1 MSALLYRLGRRAA
14 LRPLLPLLA
23 WLLVTVA
30 VVALLVTQ
38 TPSIS
43 TSLTLDDAPAQQVL
57 DDVTEALPEAGG
69 TQGTLVF
76 QATDGGRVDT
86 PARADAVGRALDV
99 AVGSGL
105 VLDRDARLLEQQAD
119 VEATVRENVEARVAD
134 DVTMR
139 IEELI
144 EALDAGLPVDGPA
157 AQSAQAAQIAPRIA
171 AISTTARDLLAAPD
185 AELISGAADL
195 FADVGQLQTDLSR
208 AGMDLGA
215 LPAPEEGMTDPAA
228 AVDAATTTATAD
240 ALGRLDALLRGT
252 SPRGTEL
259 VTSDGM
265 RPSVLVSDDGT
276 AAIASVQLGEQVSD
290 LPAGSLD
297 DLMASIDTVVADE
310 GLTVAASSSLQ
321 PLQPP
326 IGGHE
331 AIGLAI
337 AAVILVV
344 TLGSLVLAGL
354 PILLALVGVFIGVGG
369 AYALSANFEMTTST
383 PALGLMLG
391 LAVGIDY
398 ALFIVHKQRSLQVR
412 FGLDTVESTARAVAT
427 AGGAVL
433 FAGATVVI
441 ALLGLLT
448 LGMGFVSTMAVTAA
462 VTVALAVALALTALP
477 ALLGLVGR
485 LGRLGRLGRGRRHAA
500 PQPQGSPEPR
510 HRHSHFGR
518 AAQRWITTITA
529 RPIVTIVLVT
539 LGLGALAIPAGQ
551 MELGMPSGAVA
562 APGSEQRTAYDAVSA
577 ALGEGAN
584 APLVVALTPTD
595 PGAVDQDL
603 LEAWQAELAGH
614 DSAANVQLMGTS
626 EDRSLVLYTVVPTS
640 GPTDPGTAAL
650 VHAVRG
656 SELADVEE
664 IGVTGLTAIN
674 IDLSESLRSA
684 IPVYL
689 ALVVLLSLAVLLLV
703 FRSVVVPL
711 AATGGFLLSIGA
723 TLGLVVTAF
732 GNPDFTWLVG
742 VDRAGPVLS
751 FLPIMATGILYGL
764 AMDYQVFLGT
774 SIREVHVHGESA
786 RKAVV
791 DGFHHASRVVVAA
804 ALIMVSVFAGFVLS
818 DDSMIRQFGFALSAG
833 ILIDAFLIRMTLIP
847 AVLHLAGDKA
857 WWLPRWLD
865 RILPDLDL
873 EGTQLEATPLEVA
886 PAPEARTAAPAPA
899 PPLPHETLVR

>member
-1 MSALLYRLGRRAA
+1 MSALLHRLGRRAA
-14 LRPLLPLLA
+14 LRPLVPLVS
-23 WLLVTVA
+23 WLLVLLA
-30 VVALLVTQ
+30 VVALLLTQ

-57 DDVTEALPEAGG
+57 DEVTEALPEAGG

-99 AVGSGL
+99 AAGSGL
-105 VLDRDARLLEQQAD
+105 VLDRDARLLDQQAD
-119 VEATVRENVEARVAD
+119 VGATVRENVEARVAD
-134 DVTMR
+134 DVTVR
-139 IEELI
+139 IEELLQ
-144 EALDAGLPVDGPA
+144 ALDGELPADGPA
-157 AQSAQAAQIAPRIA
+157 AQSPQASQLAPRVA
-171 AISTTARDLLAAPD
+171 ALSATARDLLAAPD
-185 AELISGAADL
+185 AALISGSSDL
-195 FADVGQLQTDLSR
+195 FADVELLRADLSR

-215 LPAPEEGMTDPAA
+215 LPAPEAGMTDPAA
-228 AVDAATTTATAD
+228 AVEAATATATAD

-252 SPRGTEL
+252 SPGGTEL
-259 VTSDGM
+259 VTSDGV

-290 LPAGSLD
+290 LPAGSLEG
-297 DLMASIDTVVADE
+297 LMASIDAVVAGE

-331 AIGLAI
+331 AIGLAV
-337 AAVILVV
+337 AAVVLVV

-369 AYALSANFEMTTST
+369 AYALSANFEMTTAT

-433 FAGATVVI
+433 FAGATVII

-477 ALLGLVGR
+477 ALLGLAGR
-485 LGRLGRLGRGRRHAA
+485 LGHGRRHAV
-500 PQPQGSPEPR
+500 PQPQGAPEPR
-510 HRHSHFGR
+510 HRHSRFGR
-518 AAQRWITTITA
+518 AAQRWITAITA

-539 LGLGALAIPAGQ
+539 LGLGALAVPAGQ

-562 APGSEQRTAYDAVSA
+562 APGSEQRTAYDAVTA

-584 APLVVALTPTD
+584 APLVVALTPTE

-603 LEAWQAELAGH
+603 LEGWQAELAGH
-614 DSAANVQLMGTS
+614 NSAANVRLMGTS
-626 EDRSLVLYTVVPTS
+626 EDRSLVLYTVVPTA
-640 GPTDPGTAAL
+640 GPTDPGTADL

-656 SELADVEE
+656 SELAGVEE

-674 IDLSESLRSA
+674 IDLSESLRDA

-689 ALVVLLSLAVLLLV
+689 SLVALLSLAVLLLV
-703 FRSVVVPL
+703 FRSIVVPL

-774 SIREVHVHGESA
+774 SIREVYVHGESA

-818 DDSMIRQFGFALSAG
+818 DDAMIRQFGFALSAG

-873 EGTQLEATPLEVA
+873 EGTRLEATPLEVA
-886 PAPEARTAAPAPA
+886 PTRTAGAAPA

>member
-14 LRPLLPLLA
+14 LRPLVPLLT
-23 WLLVTVA
+23 WLFIVGA
-30 VVALLVTQ
+30 VVALLATQ

-57 DDVTEALPEAGG
+57 DSVTEALPEAGG

-76 QATDGGRVDT
+76 RATDGGRVDT
-86 PARADAVGRALDV
+86 PGRADAIGRALD
-99 AVGSGL
+99 AAAGSGL
-105 VLDRDARLLEQQAD
+105 VLDRDARQLDQQAD
-119 VEATVRENVEARVAD
+119 VEATVRHNVEARVAE
-134 DVTMR
+134 DVTVR

-144 EALDAGLPVDGPA
+144 KVLGGGLSVDGPA
-157 AQSAQAAQIAPRIA
+157 AQRQQAAQFAPRIE
-171 AISTTARDLLAAPD
+171 AIIATARDLLAAPD
-185 AELISGAADL
+185 DELINGASDL
-195 FADVGQLQTDLSR
+195 FADVEQLQADLSR

-215 LPAPEEGMTDPAA
+215 LPAPEDGMSDPAA
-228 AVDAATTTATAD
+228 AVEVAVATATAD
-240 ALGRLDALLRGT
+240 ALGRLDSLLRGT
-252 SPRGTEL
+252 SPRGTTL
-259 VTSDGM
+259 VTSDGV
-265 RPSVLVSDDGT
+265 RPSALVSDDGT
-276 AAIASVQLGEQVSD
+276 AVIASVQLSEQVSN
-290 LPAGSLD
+290 LPEGSLD
-297 DLMASIDTVVADE
+297 DMLASIDTVVADE
-310 GLTVAASSSLQ
+310 GLAVSASSSLQ
-321 PLQPP
+321 PLEPP

-337 AAVILVV
+337 AAVVLLV

-398 ALFIVHKQRSLQVR
+398 SLFIVHKQRSLQVR
-412 FGLDTVESTARAVAT
+412 FGLDTIESTARAVAT

-462 VTVALAVALALTALP
+462 VTVLLAVALALTALP
-477 ALLGLVGR
+477 ALLGL
-485 LGRLGRLGRGRRHAA
+485 LGRRGRSAA
-500 PQPQGSPEPR
+500 ARPPAPAEPR
-510 HRHSHFGR
+510 HRHSRFGR
-518 AAQRWITTITA
+518 AAQRWITAITA
-529 RPIVTIVLVT
+529 RPILTIVVVVL
-539 LGLGALAIPAGQ
+539 ALASLAVPAGQ
-551 MELGMPSGAVA
+551 MQLGMPSGAVA
-562 APGSEQRTAYDAVSA
+562 AHGSEQRTAYDAVSD

-595 PGAVDQDL
+595 PDSVDQDF
-603 LEAWQAELAGH
+603 LEAWQLELANH
-614 DSAANVQLMGTS
+614 DSVANVSLMGTS
-626 EDRSLVLYTVVPTS
+626 QDRSLVLYTVVPAA
-640 GPTDPGTAAL
+640 GPTDPGTADL
-650 VHAVRG
+650 VHAIRG
-656 SELADVEE
+656 SEPADVKEV
-664 IGVTGLTAIN
+664 GVTGLTAIN
-674 IDLSESLRSA
+674 IDLSESLKSA

-689 ALVVLLSLAVLLLV
+689 VLVALLSLAVLLLV
-703 FRSVVVPL
+703 FRSLVVPL

-742 VDRAGPVLS
+742 LDRAGPVLS

-774 SIREVHVHGESA
+774 SIREVYVHGESA

-804 ALIMVSVFAGFVLS
+804 AVIMVSVFAGFVLS
-818 DDSMIRQFGFALSAG
+818 DDAMIRQFGFALSAG
-833 ILIDAFLIRMTLIP
+833 ILIDAFLIRMTFIP
-847 AVLHLAGDKA
+847 AILQLAGDHA
-857 WWLPRWLD
+857 WWIPRWLD
-865 RILPDLDL
+865 RILPEMDL
-873 EGTQLEATPLEVA
+873 EGTRLEMDLEGTRLEMGA
-886 PAPEARTAAPAPA
+886 APESRTASPT
-899 PPLPHETLVR
+899 PPPHHETLLR

>member
-1 MSALLYRLGRRAA
+1 MSALLHRLGRQAA
-14 LRPLLPLLA
+14 VRPLPFLVS
-23 WLLVTVA
+23 WLLVILA
-30 VVALLVTQ
+30 VVALLATQ

-86 PARADAVGRALDV
+86 GARADAIDSALD
-99 AVGSGL
+99 AASASGL
-105 VLDRDARLLEQQAD
+105 VLDRDARLLDQQAD
-119 VEATVRENVEARVAD
+119 VEATVRENVEDRVAAD
-134 DVTMR
+134 LTVR
-139 IEELI
+139 IEELLG
-144 EALDAGLPVDGPA
+144 ALDGALPVDGPA
-157 AQSAQAAQIAPRIA
+157 AQSPQATQLVPRIT
-171 AISTTARDLLAAPD
+171 AIRDTANELLAAPD
-185 AELISGAADL
+185 ADRIAGAAGL
-195 FADVGQLQTDLSR
+195 FAEVEQLQADLSR

-228 AVDAATTTATAD
+228 AVDAAVATATAD
-240 ALGRLDALLRGT
+240 ALGRLDSLMRGT

-259 VTSDGM
+259 VTSDGV

-276 AAIASVQLGEQVSD
+276 AAIASVQLAEQVSD
-290 LPAGSLD
+290 LPSGSLD
-297 DLMASIDTVVADE
+297 DLLASIDAVAAEE

-321 PLQPP
+321 PLEPP

-331 AIGLAI
+331 AIGIAV
-337 AAVILVV
+337 AAVVLIV

-398 ALFIVHKQRSLQVR
+398 TLFIVHKQRSLQVHQ
-412 FGLDTVESTARAVAT
+412 GLDAVESIARAVAT

-433 FAGATVVI
+433 FAGGTVVV

-462 VTVALAVALALTALP
+462 VTVVLAVALALTALP
-477 ALLGLVGR
+477 ALLGL
-485 LGRLGRLGRGRRHAA
+485 LGRRRGHASARRAA
-500 PQPQGSPEPR
+500 RPR
-510 HRHSHFGR
+510 REHSQFGR
-518 AAQRWITTITA
+518 AAQWWVTTVTD
-529 RPIVTIVLVT
+529 RPILTVVLIV

-562 APGSEQRTAYDAVSA
+562 APGSEQRTTYDAVSG

-595 PGAVDQDL
+595 PGAVDQER

-614 DSAANVQLMGTS
+614 DSAANVRLMGTS
-626 EDRSLVLYTVVPTS
+626 EDRSLVLYTVVPTA

-650 VHAVRG
+650 VHELRA
-656 SELADVEE
+656 SELPDAEE

-674 IDLSESLRSA
+674 IDLSESLRDA

-689 ALVVLLSLAVLLLV
+689 TLVALLSLAILLLV
-703 FRSVVVPL
+703 FRSLLVPL
-711 AATGGFLLSIGA
+711 VATAGFLLSIGA

-774 SIREVHVHGESA
+774 SIREVHAHGESA
-786 RKAVV
+786 RTAVV
-791 DGFHHASRVVVAA
+791 EGFHHASRVVVAA
-804 ALIMVSVFAGFVLS
+804 AMIMVSVFAGFVLS

-847 AVLHLAGDKA
+847 AVLHLAGEHA

-865 RILPDLDL
+865 RLLPDLDL
-873 EGTQLEATPLEVA
+873 EGTRLAAAAA
-886 PAPEARTAAPAPA
+886 PTEDRSAAPAPRV
-899 PPLPHETLVR
+899 PHGTLVR

>member
-14 LRPLLPLLA
+14 LRPLMPLLS
-23 WLLVTVA
+23 WLFVILA

-38 TPSIS
+38 APSIS

-57 DDVTEALPEAGG
+57 DEVTEALPEAGG

-76 QATDGGRVDT
+76 QADDGGRVDT
-86 PARADAVGRALDV
+86 PVRADAIDRALDT
-99 AVGSGL
+99 AAGSGL
-105 VLDRDARLLEQQAD
+105 VQDRDARLLDQQAD
-119 VEATVRENVEARVAD
+119 VEVTVRENVEARVAD
-134 DVTMR
+134 DVTVR
-139 IEELI
+139 IEELV
-144 EALDAGLPVDGPA
+144 ETLEGGLPVDGPA
-157 AQSAQAAQIAPRIA
+157 AQGEQAAQLAPRIA
-171 AISTTARDLLAAPD
+171 AISATARDLLAAPD
-185 AELISGAADL
+185 DELISGSSDL
-195 FADVGQLQTDLSR
+195 FADVEQLQADLSR
-208 AGMDLGA
+208 AGMDLGV
-215 LPAPEEGMTDPAA
+215 LPAPEDGMSDPAA
-228 AVDAATTTATAD
+228 AVEAATATATAD
-240 ALGRLDALLRGT
+240 ALGRLDSLLGGT

-259 VTSDGM
+259 LTSDGV

-276 AAIASVQLGEQVSD
+276 AAIASVQLNEQVSD

-321 PLQPP
+321 PLEPP

-337 AAVILVV
+337 AAVVLII

-369 AYALSANFEMTTST
+369 AYALSGNFEMTTST

-412 FGLDTVESTARAVAT
+412 FGLDTIESTARAVAT

-477 ALLGLVGR
+477 ALLGL
-485 LGRLGRLGRGRRHAA
+485 LGRRRRRAA
-500 PQPQGSPEPR
+500 PQPQARPEPQ
-510 HRHSHFGR
+510 HGHSRFGR
-518 AAQRWITTITA
+518 AAQRWITAVTA
-529 RPIVTIVLVT
+529 RPILTIVLVG
-539 LGLGALAIPAGQ
+539 LALGALAVPAGQ

-562 APGSEQRTAYDAVSA
+562 APGSEQRTAYDAVSD

-595 PGAVDQDL
+595 PDAVDQDR
-603 LEAWQAELAGH
+603 LEAWQIELADH
-614 DSAANVQLMGTS
+614 DSASNVRLMGTS
-626 EDRSLVLYTVVPTS
+626 EDRSLVLYTVVPTA
-640 GPTDPGTAAL
+640 GPTDPGTADL

-656 SELADVEE
+656 SEIADVEQV
-664 IGVTGLTAIN
+664 GVTGLTAIN

-689 ALVVLLSLAVLLLV
+689 GLVALLSLAVLLLV
-703 FRSVVVPL
+703 FRSLVVPL

-774 SIREVHVHGESA
+774 SIREVYVHGASA
-786 RKAVV
+786 RQAVV

-804 ALIMVSVFAGFVLS
+804 AVIMVSVFAGFVLS
-818 DDSMIRQFGFALSAG
+818 DDAMIRQFGFALSAG

-847 AVLHLAGDKA
+847 AILHLAGDKA
-857 WWLPRWLD
+857 WWLPRWMD

-873 EGTQLEATPLEVA
+873 EGTRLEIA
-886 PAPEARTAAPAPA
+886 PAPTEARTPAPTA
-899 PPLPHETLVR
+899 PPLHERLVR

>member
-14 LRPLLPLLA
+14 LRPLIPLLS
-23 WLLVTVA
+23 WLLVIGA
-30 VVALLVTQ
+30 VVALLATQ

-57 DDVTEALPEAGG
+57 DDVSEALPEAGG

-86 PARADAVGRALDV
+86 PGRADAIGRALD
-99 AVGSGL
+99 AAAGSGL
-105 VLDRDARLLEQQAD
+105 VLDRDARLLDQRAD
-119 VEATVRENVEARVAD
+119 VESTVRDSVEARVAD
-134 DVTMR
+134 DVRLR

-144 EALDAGLPVDGPA
+144 DAVDGGLPVDGPG
-157 AQSAQAAQIAPRIA
+157 AQGDQAAQLAPRIA
-171 AISTTARDLLAAPD
+171 AISTTGRDLLAAPD
-185 AELISGAADL
+185 EELISGASDL
-195 FADVGQLQTDLSR
+195 FADAEQLQADLSR

-215 LPAPEEGMTDPAA
+215 LPVPEDGMSDPAA
-228 AVDAATTTATAD
+228 AVESAAATGTAD
-240 ALGRLDALLRGT
+240 ALGRLDSLLRGP

-259 VTSDGM
+259 ATSDGT

-276 AAIASVQLGEQVSD
+276 SAIASVQLGKQVSD

-297 DLMASIDTVVADE
+297 DMLASLDTVVADE

-321 PLQPP
+321 PLEPP

-337 AAVILVV
+337 AAVVLVL

-354 PILLALVGVFIGVGG
+354 PILLALAGVFIGVGG

-412 FGLDTVESTARAVAT
+412 FGLDTIESTAHAVAT

-462 VTVALAVALALTALP
+462 ITVVLAVALALTALP
-477 ALLGLVGR
+477 ALLGL
-485 LGRLGRLGRGRRHAA
+485 LGRSRGRAA
-500 PQPQGSPEPR
+500 AQHQAPPEPR
-510 HRHSHFGR
+510 HGRSHFGR
-518 AAQRWITTITA
+518 AAQRWITATTA
-529 RPIVTIVLVT
+529 RPTLTIVLVV
-539 LGLGALAIPAGQ
+539 LALGALAVPASQ
-551 MELGMPSGAVA
+551 MQLGMPSGAVS
-562 APGSEQRTAYDAVSA
+562 APGSEQRTTYDAVSD

-584 APLVVALTPTD
+584 APLIVALTPTD
-595 PGAVDQDL
+595 PDAVDQDR
-603 LEAWQAELAGH
+603 LEAWQAELADHEG
-614 DSAANVQLMGTS
+614 AANVTLMGSS
-626 EDRSLVLYTVVPTS
+626 EDGSLVLYTVVPGA
-640 GPTDPGTAAL
+640 GPTDADTADL
-650 VHAVRG
+650 VHAVRS
-656 SELADVEE
+656 SEIADVEE
-664 IGVTGLTAIN
+664 VGVTGLTAIN
-674 IDLSESLRSA
+674 IDLSESLRRA
-684 IPVYL
+684 VPVYL
-689 ALVVLLSLAVLLLV
+689 SLVALLSLVVLLLV
-703 FRSVVVPL
+703 FRSLVVPL

-774 SIREVHVHGESA
+774 SIREVYIHGGSA
-786 RKAVV
+786 REAVV
-791 DGFHHASRVVVAA
+791 EGFHHASRVVVAA
-804 ALIMVSVFAGFVLS
+804 AVIMVSVFAGFVLS
-818 DDSMIRQFGFALSAG
+818 DDAMIRQFGFALSIG

-847 AVLHLAGDKA
+847 AVLHLAGDHA

-865 RILPDLDL
+865 RILPELDL
-873 EGTQLEATPLEVA
+873 EGTRLEVGPA
-886 PAPEARTAAPAPA
+886 PAEARTASPT
-899 PPLPHETLVR
+899 PPPPRERLIG

>member
-1 MSALLYRLGRRAA
+1 M
-14 LRPLLPLLA
+14 RPLVPLVS
-23 WLLVTVA
+23 WLFVILG
-30 VVALLVTQ
+30 VVALLATQ
-38 TPSIS
+38 TSSIS

-57 DDVTEALPEAGG
+57 DEVTEALPEAGG

-86 PARADAVGRALDV
+86 PGRADAIDRALDT
-99 AVGSGL
+99 AAGSGL
-105 VLDRDARLLEQQAD
+105 VLDRDARLLDQQAD

-134 DVTMR
+134 DVTVR

-144 EALDAGLPVDGPA
+144 EVLEGGLPVDGPPG
-157 AQSAQAAQIAPRIA
+157 QGEQAAQLAPRIA
-171 AISTTARDLLAAPD
+171 AISANARDLLAAPD
-185 AELISGAADL
+185 DELISGSSDL
-195 FADVGQLQTDLSR
+195 FAEVEQLQADLSR
-208 AGMDLGA
+208 AGMDLGV
-215 LPAPEEGMTDPAA
+215 LPAPEDGMSDPAA
-228 AVDAATTTATAD
+228 AVEAATATATAD
-240 ALGRLDALLRGT
+240 ALGRLDSLLGGT
-252 SPRGTEL
+252 SPSGTEL
-259 VTSDGM
+259 LTSGGV

-276 AAIASVQLGEQVSD
+276 AAIASVQLSEQVSD
-290 LPAGSLD
+290 LPEGSLD
-297 DLMASIDTVVADE
+297 DLMASIDTAVADE

-321 PLQPP
+321 PLEAP

-337 AAVILVV
+337 AAVVLII

-369 AYALSANFEMTTST
+369 AYALSGNFEMTTST

-412 FGLDTVESTARAVAT
+412 FGLDTIESTARAVAT

-448 LGMGFVSTMAVTAA
+448 LGMGFVSTMAATAA

-477 ALLGLVGR
+477 ALLGL
-485 LGRLGRLGRGRRHAA
+485 LGRRRRRAA
-500 PQPQGSPEPR
+500 PRPQARVEPQ
-510 HRHSHFGR
+510 HGHSRFGR
-518 AAQRWITTITA
+518 AAQRWITAVTA
-529 RPIVTIVLVT
+529 RPILTIVLV
-539 LGLGALAIPAGQ
+539 GVALGALAVPASQ

-562 APGSEQRTAYDAVSA
+562 APGSEQRTAYDAVSDS
-577 ALGEGAN
+577 LGEGAN

-595 PGAVDQDL
+595 PDAVDQDR
-603 LEAWQAELAGH
+603 LEAWQIELADH
-614 DSAANVQLMGTS
+614 DSSANVRLMGTS
-626 EDRSLVLYTVVPTS
+626 EDRSLVLYTVVPAA
-640 GPTDPGTAAL
+640 GPTAPGTADL
-650 VHAVRG
+650 VHAIRG
-656 SELADVEE
+656 SEIADVEE
-664 IGVTGLTAIN
+664 VGVTGLTAIN

-689 ALVVLLSLAVLLLV
+689 VLVALLSLVVLLLV
-703 FRSVVVPL
+703 FRSLVVPL

-774 SIREVHVHGESA
+774 SIREVYVHGASA
-786 RKAVV
+786 RQAVV

-804 ALIMVSVFAGFVLS
+804 AVIMVSVFAGFVLS
-818 DDSMIRQFGFALSAG
+818 DDAMIRQFGFALSAG

-847 AVLHLAGDKA
+847 AILHIAGDKA
-857 WWLPRWLD
+857 WSIPRWLD
-865 RILPDLDL
+865 HILPDLDL
-873 EGTQLEATPLEVA
+873 EGTRLEVA
-886 PAPEARTAAPAPA
+886 PAPTEARTAPPTP
-899 PPLPHETLVR
+899 PPLHERLVR

>member
-1 MSALLYRLGRRAA
+1 MSALLHRLGRQAA
-14 LRPLLPLLA
+14 LRPLVPLLS
-23 WLLVTVA
+23 WLVVVLA
-30 VVALLVTQ
+30 VVGLLATQ

-57 DDVTEALPEAGG
+57 DDVSEALPEAGG

-76 QATDGGRVDT
+76 QASDGGRVDG
-86 PARADAVGRALDV
+86 PARADAIDRALDT
-99 AVGSGL
+99 ATASGL

-119 VEATVRENVEARVAD
+119 VETTVRATVEARVAAD
-134 DVTMR
+134 LRVQV
-139 IEELI
+139 EELL
-144 EALDAGLPVDGPA
+144 EALESGPLAGGPGA
-157 AQSAQAAQIAPRIA
+157 PSAQAAPLAPRIA
-171 AISTTARDLLAAPD
+171 TTGATARELLAAPD
-185 AELISGAADL
+185 AELIAGAADL
-195 FADVGQLQTDLSR
+195 FADVGRLRADLAR
-208 AGMDLGA
+208 AGVDLGG
-215 LPAPEEGMTDPAA
+215 LPAPDSAMTDPVA
-228 AVDAATTTATAD
+228 AVDAAVASATDD
-240 ALGRLDALLRGT
+240 ARGRLEALMRGT

-259 VTSDGM
+259 VTSDGV

-290 LPAGSLD
+290 LPSGSLD
-297 DLMASIDTVVADE
+297 DLLASIDAVAADE

-321 PLQPP
+321 PLEPP

-331 AIGLAI
+331 AIGIAV
-337 AAVILVV
+337 AAVVLVL

-398 ALFIVHKQRSLQVR
+398 ALFIVHKQRSLQVHQ
-412 FGLDTVESTARAVAT
+412 GLDTVESIGRATAT

-433 FAGATVVI
+433 FAGGTVVV

-462 VTVALAVALALTALP
+462 VTVVLAVALALTALP
-477 ALLGLVGR
+477 ALLGL
-485 LGRLGRLGRGRRHAA
+485 LGRRRRGTPARRSA
-500 PQPQGSPEPR
+500 QPR
-510 HRHSHFGR
+510 HEHSRFGR
-518 AAQRWITTITA
+518 AAQRWVTAVTA
-529 RPIVTIVLVT
+529 RPIVTVLLVV

-562 APGSEQRTAYDAVSA
+562 APGSEQRVAYDAVSGT
-577 ALGEGAN
+577 LGEGAN
-584 APLVVALTPTD
+584 APLVVALTPTAPD
-595 PGAVDQDL
+595 AVDQDR
-603 LEAWQAELAGH
+603 LEAWQGELAGYE
-614 DSAANVQLMGTS
+614 DAANVRLMGTS
-626 EDRSLVLYTVVPTS
+626 EDRSLVLYTVVPTA
-640 GPTDPGTAAL
+640 GPTDPGTADL
-650 VHAVRG
+650 VHELRG
-656 SELADVEE
+656 TGMSEVEE

-674 IDLSESLRSA
+674 IDLSESLRDA

-689 ALVVLLSLAVLLLV
+689 ALVAVLSLAILLLV
-703 FRSVVVPL
+703 FRSLLVPL
-711 AATGGFLLSIGA
+711 VATAGFLLSIGA

-774 SIREVHVHGESA
+774 SIREVHAHGESA
-786 RKAVV
+786 RTAVV
-791 DGFHHASRVVVAA
+791 KGFHHASRVVVAA
-804 ALIMVSVFAGFVLS
+804 AVIMVSVFAAFVLS
-818 DDSMIRQFGFALSAG
+818 DDAMIRQFGFALSAG

-847 AVLHLAGDKA
+847 AVLHLAGERA

-873 EGTQLEATPLEVA
+873 EGTRLEVTA
-886 PAPEARTAAPAPA
+886 GPTEARTAAPT
-899 PPLPHETLVR
+899 PPPHHGTLVR

>member
-1 MSALLYRLGRRAA
+1 MSALLHRLGRQAA
-14 LRPLLPLLA
+14 VRPLPFLVS
-23 WLLVTVA
+23 WLLVILA
-30 VVALLVTQ
+30 VVALLATQ

-86 PARADAVGRALDV
+86 GARADAIDSALD
-99 AVGSGL
+99 AASASGL
-105 VLDRDARLLEQQAD
+105 VLDRDARLLDQQAD
-119 VEATVRENVEARVAD
+119 VEATVRENVEDRVAAD
-134 DVTMR
+134 LTVR
-139 IEELI
+139 IEELLG
-144 EALDAGLPVDGPA
+144 ALDGALPVDGPA
-157 AQSAQAAQIAPRIA
+157 AQSPQATQLVPRIT
-171 AISTTARDLLAAPD
+171 AIRDTATELLAAPD
-185 AELISGAADL
+185 ADLIAGAAGL
-195 FADVGQLQTDLSR
+195 FAEVEQLQADLSR

-228 AVDAATTTATAD
+228 AVDAAVATATAD
-240 ALGRLDALLRGT
+240 ALGRLDSLMRGT

-259 VTSDGM
+259 VTSDGV

-276 AAIASVQLGEQVSD
+276 AAIASVQLAEQVSD
-290 LPAGSLD
+290 LPSGSLD
-297 DLMASIDTVVADE
+297 DLLASIDAVAAEE

-321 PLQPP
+321 PLEPP

-331 AIGLAI
+331 AIGIAV
-337 AAVILVV
+337 AAVVLIV

-398 ALFIVHKQRSLQVR
+398 TLFIVHKQRSLQVHQ
-412 FGLDTVESTARAVAT
+412 GLDAVESIARAVAT

-433 FAGATVVI
+433 FAGGTVVV

-462 VTVALAVALALTALP
+462 VTVVLAVALALTALP
-477 ALLGLVGR
+477 ALLGL
-485 LGRLGRLGRGRRHAA
+485 LGRRRGHASARRAA
-500 PQPQGSPEPR
+500 RPR
-510 HRHSHFGR
+510 REHSQFGR
-518 AAQRWITTITA
+518 AAQWWVTTVTD
-529 RPIVTIVLVT
+529 RPILTVVLIV

-562 APGSEQRTAYDAVSA
+562 APGSEQRTTYDAVSG

-595 PGAVDQDL
+595 PGAVDQER

-614 DSAANVQLMGTS
+614 DSAANVRLMGTS
-626 EDRSLVLYTVVPTS
+626 EDRSLVLYTVVPTA

-650 VHAVRG
+650 VHELRA
-656 SELADVEE
+656 SELPDAEE

-674 IDLSESLRSA
+674 IDLSESLRDA

-689 ALVVLLSLAVLLLV
+689 TLVALLSLAILLLV
-703 FRSVVVPL
+703 FRSLLVPL
-711 AATGGFLLSIGA
+711 VATAGFLLSIGA

-774 SIREVHVHGESA
+774 SIREVHAHGESA
-786 RKAVV
+786 RTAVV
-791 DGFHHASRVVVAA
+791 EGFHHASRVVVAA
-804 ALIMVSVFAGFVLS
+804 AMIMVSVFAGFVLS

-847 AVLHLAGDKA
+847 AVLHLAGEHA

-865 RILPDLDL
+865 RLLPDLDL
-873 EGTQLEATPLEVA
+873 EGTRLAA
-886 PAPEARTAAPAPA
+886 AAAPTEDRSAAPA
-899 PPLPHETLVR
+899 PPLPHGTLVR

>member
-1 MSALLYRLGRRAA
+1 MSALLHRLGRQAA
-14 LRPLLPLLA
+14 VRPLPFLVS
-23 WLLVTVA
+23 WLLVILA
-30 VVALLVTQ
+30 VVALLATQ

-86 PARADAVGRALDV
+86 GARADAIDSALD
-99 AVGSGL
+99 AASASGL
-105 VLDRDARLLEQQAD
+105 VLDRDARLLDQQAD
-119 VEATVRENVEARVAD
+119 VEATVRENVEDRVAAD
-134 DVTMR
+134 LTVR
-139 IEELI
+139 IEELLG
-144 EALDAGLPVDGPA
+144 ALDGALPVDGPA
-157 AQSAQAAQIAPRIA
+157 AQSPQATQLVPRIT
-171 AISTTARDLLAAPD
+171 AIRDTANELLAAPD
-185 AELISGAADL
+185 ADRIAGAAGL
-195 FADVGQLQTDLSR
+195 FAEVEQLQADLSR

-228 AVDAATTTATAD
+228 AVDAAVATATAD
-240 ALGRLDALLRGT
+240 ALGRLDSLMRGT

-259 VTSDGM
+259 VTSDGV

-276 AAIASVQLGEQVSD
+276 AAIASVQLAEQVSD
-290 LPAGSLD
+290 LPPGSLD
-297 DLMASIDTVVADE
+297 DLLASIDAVVAEE

-321 PLQPP
+321 PLEPP

-331 AIGLAI
+331 AIGIAV
-337 AAVILVV
+337 AAVVLIV

-398 ALFIVHKQRSLQVR
+398 ALFIVHKQRSLQVHQ
-412 FGLDTVESTARAVAT
+412 GLDAVESIARAVAT

-433 FAGATVVI
+433 FAGGTVVV

-462 VTVALAVALALTALP
+462 VTVVLAVALALTALP
-477 ALLGLVGR
+477 ALLGL
-485 LGRLGRLGRGRRHAA
+485 LGRRRGHASARRAA
-500 PQPQGSPEPR
+500 RPR
-510 HRHSHFGR
+510 REHSQFGR
-518 AAQRWITTITA
+518 AAQWWVTTVTD
-529 RPIVTIVLVT
+529 RPILTVVLIV

-562 APGSEQRTAYDAVSA
+562 APGSEQRTTYDAVSG

-595 PGAVDQDL
+595 PGAVDQER

-614 DSAANVQLMGTS
+614 DSAANVRLMGTS
-626 EDRSLVLYTVVPTS
+626 EDRSLVLYTVVPTA

-650 VHAVRG
+650 VHELRA
-656 SELADVEE
+656 SELPDAEE

-674 IDLSESLRSA
+674 IDLSESLRDA

-689 ALVVLLSLAVLLLV
+689 TLVALLSLAILLLV
-703 FRSVVVPL
+703 FRSLLVPL
-711 AATGGFLLSIGA
+711 VATAGFLLSIGA

-774 SIREVHVHGESA
+774 SIREVHAHGESA
-786 RKAVV
+786 RTAVV
-791 DGFHHASRVVVAA
+791 EGFHHASRVVVAA
-804 ALIMVSVFAGFVLS
+804 AMIMVSVFAGFVLS

-847 AVLHLAGDKA
+847 AVLHLAGEHA
-857 WWLPRWLD
+857 WWLPRSLD
-865 RILPDLDL
+865 RLLPDLDL
-873 EGTQLEATPLEVA
+873 EGTRLAA
-886 PAPEARTAAPAPA
+886 AAAPTEDRSAAPA
-899 PPLPHETLVR
+899 PPLPHGTLVR

>member
-1 MSALLYRLGRRAA
+1 
-14 LRPLLPLLA
+14 
-23 WLLVTVA
+23 
-30 VVALLVTQ
+30 
-38 TPSIS
+38 
-43 TSLTLDDAPAQQVL
+43 
-57 DDVTEALPEAGG
+57 
-69 TQGTLVF
+69 
-76 QATDGGRVDT
+76 
-86 PARADAVGRALDV
+86 
-99 AVGSGL
+99 
-105 VLDRDARLLEQQAD
+105 RLLDQQAD

-134 DVTMR
+134 DVTVR
-139 IEELI
+139 IEELL
-144 EALDAGLPVDGPA
+144 EALEAGLPVDGPA
-157 AQSAQAAQIAPRIA
+157 AQSEQAAQLAPRIE
-171 AISTTARDLLAAPD
+171 AISVTARDLLAAPD
-185 AELISGAADL
+185 AELISGASEL
-195 FADVGQLQTDLSR
+195 FADVEQLQVDLSR
-208 AGMDLGA
+208 AGMDLGV
-215 LPAPEEGMTDPAA
+215 LPAPEDGMTDPAA
-228 AVDAATTTATAD
+228 AVDAATATATAD
-240 ALGRLDALLRGT
+240 ALGRLDSLLGGT

-259 VTSDGM
+259 VTSDGV

-276 AAIASVQLGEQVSD
+276 AAIASVQLAEQVSD

-297 DLMASIDTVVADE
+297 DLMASIDTMVADE
-310 GLTVAASSSLQ
+310 GLIVVASSSLQ
-321 PLQPP
+321 PLEAP

-337 AAVILVV
+337 AAVVLVV

-412 FGLDTVESTARAVAT
+412 FGLDTIESTARAVAT

-433 FAGATVVI
+433 FAGGTVVI

-462 VTVALAVALALTALP
+462 VTVTLAVALALTALP
-477 ALLGLVGR
+477 ALLGL
-485 LGRLGRLGRGRRHAA
+485 LGRRRRRAA
-500 PQPQGSPEPR
+500 HKHQARAEPR
-510 HRHSHFGR
+510 DEHSRFGR
-518 AAQRWITTITA
+518 AAQRWITAITA
-529 RPIVTIVLVT
+529 RPILTIVLVT

-562 APGSEQRTAYDAVSA
+562 APGSEQRTAYDAVSD

-584 APLVVALTPTD
+584 APLVVALTPAD
-595 PGAVDQDL
+595 SDAVDQDR
-603 LEAWQAELAGH
+603 LEAWQTELADH
-614 DSAANVQLMGTS
+614 DSADNVRLMGTS
-626 EDRSLVLYTVVPTS
+626 EDRSLVLYTVVPAA
-640 GPTDPGTAAL
+640 GPTDPGTADL
-650 VHAVRG
+650 VHAIRG
-656 SELADVEE
+656 SEIADVEE

-674 IDLSESLRSA
+674 IDLSESLRDA

-689 ALVVLLSLAVLLLV
+689 ALVALLSLAILLLV
-703 FRSVVVPL
+703 FRSLLVPL

-742 VDRAGPVLS
+742 MDREGPVLS

-791 DGFHHASRVVVAA
+791 EGFHHASRVVVAA
-804 ALIMVSVFAGFVLS
+804 AIIMVSVFAGFVLS
-818 DDSMIRQFGFALSAG
+818 DDAMIRQFGFALSAG

-857 WWLPRWLD
+857 WWLPKWLD

-873 EGTQLEATPLEVA
+873 EGARLEIA
-886 PAPEARTAAPAPA
+886 PAPTEPRAATPAPS
-899 PPLPHETLVR
+899 PLHETLVR

>member
-1 MSALLYRLGRRAA
+1 MSALLHRLGRQAA
-14 LRPLLPLLA
+14 VRPLPFLVS
-23 WLLVTVA
+23 WLLVILA
-30 VVALLVTQ
+30 VVALLATQ

-86 PARADAVGRALDV
+86 GARADAIDSALD
-99 AVGSGL
+99 AASASGL
-105 VLDRDARLLEQQAD
+105 VLDRDARLLDQQAD
-119 VEATVRENVEARVAD
+119 VEATVRENVEDRVAAD
-134 DVTMR
+134 LTVR
-139 IEELI
+139 IEELLG
-144 EALDAGLPVDGPA
+144 ALDGALPVDGPA
-157 AQSAQAAQIAPRIA
+157 AQSPQATQLVPRIT
-171 AISTTARDLLAAPD
+171 AIRDTANELLAAPD
-185 AELISGAADL
+185 ADRIAGAAGL
-195 FADVGQLQTDLSR
+195 FADVEQLQADLSR

-228 AVDAATTTATAD
+228 AVDAAVATATAD
-240 ALGRLDALLRGT
+240 ALGRLDSLMRGT

-259 VTSDGM
+259 VTSDGL

-276 AAIASVQLGEQVSD
+276 AAIASVQLAEQVSD
-290 LPAGSLD
+290 LPSGSLD
-297 DLMASIDTVVADE
+297 DLLASIDAVAAEE

-321 PLQPP
+321 PLEPP

-331 AIGLAI
+331 AIGIAV
-337 AAVILVV
+337 AAVVLIV

-398 ALFIVHKQRSLQVR
+398 ALFIVHKQRSLQIHQ
-412 FGLDTVESTARAVAT
+412 GLDTVESIARAVAT

-433 FAGATVVI
+433 FAGGTVVV

-462 VTVALAVALALTALP
+462 VTVVLAVALALTALP
-477 ALLGLVGR
+477 ALLGL
-485 LGRLGRLGRGRRHAA
+485 LGRRRGRASARRAA
-500 PQPQGSPEPR
+500 TPR
-510 HRHSHFGR
+510 REHSRFGR
-518 AAQRWITTITA
+518 AAQWWVTTVTN
-529 RPIVTIVLVT
+529 RPILTVVLIV

-562 APGSEQRTAYDAVSA
+562 APGSEQRTTYDAVSG

-595 PGAVDQDL
+595 PGAVDQDR

-614 DSAANVQLMGTS
+614 DSAANVRLMGTS
-626 EDRSLVLYTVVPTS
+626 EDRSLVLYTVVPTA

-650 VHAVRG
+650 VHELRA
-656 SELADVEE
+656 SELPDAEE

-674 IDLSESLRSA
+674 IDLSESLRDA

-689 ALVVLLSLAVLLLV
+689 TLVALLSLAILLLV
-703 FRSVVVPL
+703 FRSLLVPL
-711 AATGGFLLSIGA
+711 VATAGFLLSIGA

-774 SIREVHVHGESA
+774 SIREVHAHGESA
-786 RKAVV
+786 RTAVV
-791 DGFHHASRVVVAA
+791 EGFHHASRVVVAA
-804 ALIMVSVFAGFVLS
+804 AIIMVSVFAGFVLS

-847 AVLHLAGDKA
+847 AVLHLAGEHA

-865 RILPDLDL
+865 RLLPDLDL
-873 EGTQLEATPLEVA
+873 EGTRLAAAAA
-886 PAPEARTAAPAPA
+886 PTEDRSAAPAP
-899 PPLPHETLVR
+899 PVPHGTLVR

>member
-1 MSALLYRLGRRAA
+1 MSALLHRLGRQAA
-14 LRPLLPLLA
+14 ARPLPFLVS
-23 WLLVTVA
+23 WLLVILA
-30 VVALLVTQ
+30 VVALLATQ

-43 TSLTLDDAPAQQVL
+43 TSLTLDDAPAQRVL

-86 PARADAVGRALDV
+86 GARADAIDSALD
-99 AVGSGL
+99 AASASGL
-105 VLDRDARLLEQQAD
+105 VLDRDARLLDQQAD
-119 VEATVRENVEARVAD
+119 VEATVRENVEDRVAAD
-134 DVTMR
+134 LTVR
-139 IEELI
+139 IEELLG
-144 EALDAGLPVDGPA
+144 ALDGALPVDGPA
-157 AQSAQAAQIAPRIA
+157 AQSPQATQLVPRIT
-171 AISTTARDLLAAPD
+171 AIKDTANELLAAPD
-185 AELISGAADL
+185 ADRIAGAAGL
-195 FADVGQLQTDLSR
+195 FADVEQLQADLSR

-228 AVDAATTTATAD
+228 AVDAAVATATAD
-240 ALGRLDALLRGT
+240 ALGRLDSLMRGT

-259 VTSDGM
+259 VTSDGV

-276 AAIASVQLGEQVSD
+276 TAIASVQLAEQVSD

-297 DLMASIDTVVADE
+297 DLLASIDAVVAEE

-321 PLQPP
+321 PLEPP

-331 AIGLAI
+331 AIGIAV
-337 AAVILVV
+337 AAVVLIV

-398 ALFIVHKQRSLQVR
+398 ALFIVHKQRSLQINQ
-412 FGLDTVESTARAVAT
+412 GLDTVESIARAVAT

-433 FAGATVVI
+433 FAGGTVVV

-477 ALLGLVGR
+477 ALLGLV
-485 LGRLGRLGRGRRHAA
+485 GRLGRGRRHAA

-595 PGAVDQDL
+595 PGAVDQDR

-614 DSAANVQLMGTS
+614 DSAANVRLMGTS
-626 EDRSLVLYTVVPTS
+626 EDRSLVLYTVVPTA

-650 VHAVRG
+650 VHELRA
-656 SELADVEE
+656 SELPDAEE

-674 IDLSESLRSA
+674 IDLSESLRDA

-689 ALVVLLSLAVLLLV
+689 TLVALLSLAILLLV
-703 FRSVVVPL
+703 FRSLLVPL
-711 AATGGFLLSIGA
+711 VATAGFLLSIGA

-774 SIREVHVHGESA
+774 SIREVHAHGESA
-786 RKAVV
+786 RTAVV
-791 DGFHHASRVVVAA
+791 EGFHHASRVVVAA
-804 ALIMVSVFAGFVLS
+804 AIIMVSVFAGFVLS

-847 AVLHLAGDKA
+847 AVLHLAGEHA

-865 RILPDLDL
+865 RLLPDLDL
-873 EGTQLEATPLEVA
+873 EGTRLAA
-886 PAPEARTAAPAPA
+886 AAAPTEDRSAAPA
-899 PPLPHETLVR
+899 PPLPHGTLVR

>member
-1 MSALLYRLGRRAA
+1 M
-14 LRPLLPLLA
+14 RPLVPLVS
-23 WLLVTVA
+23 WLFVILA
-30 VVALLVTQ
+30 VVALLATQ
-38 TPSIS
+38 TSSIS

-57 DDVTEALPEAGG
+57 DEVTEALPEAGG
-69 TQGTLVF
+69 TPGTLVF
-76 QATDGGRVDT
+76 QAIDGGRVDT
-86 PARADAVGRALDV
+86 PGRADAIDRALDT
-99 AVGSGL
+99 AAGSGL
-105 VLDRDARLLEQQAD
+105 VLDRDARLLDQQAD

-134 DVTMR
+134 DVTVR

-144 EALDAGLPVDGPA
+144 EVLEGGLPVDGPA
-157 AQSAQAAQIAPRIA
+157 AQGKQAAQLAPRIS
-171 AISTTARDLLAAPD
+171 AISATARDLLAAPD
-185 AELISGAADL
+185 DELISGSSDL
-195 FADVGQLQTDLSR
+195 FAEVEQLQADLSR
-208 AGMDLGA
+208 AGMDLGV
-215 LPAPEEGMTDPAA
+215 LPAPEDGMSDPAA
-228 AVDAATTTATAD
+228 AVEAATATATAD
-240 ALGRLDALLRGT
+240 ALGRLDSLLGGT

-259 VTSDGM
+259 LTSGGV

-276 AAIASVQLGEQVSD
+276 AAIASVQLSEQVSD
-290 LPAGSLD
+290 LPEGSLD

-321 PLQPP
+321 PLEAP

-337 AAVILVV
+337 AAVVLII

-369 AYALSANFEMTTST
+369 AYALSENFEMTTST

-398 ALFIVHKQRSLQVR
+398 ALFIVHKQRSLQIR
-412 FGLDTVESTARAVAT
+412 FGLDTIESTARAVAT

-477 ALLGLVGR
+477 ALLGL
-485 LGRLGRLGRGRRHAA
+485 LGRRRRRAA
-500 PQPQGSPEPR
+500 PRPQARAEPQ
-510 HRHSHFGR
+510 HGHSRFGR
-518 AAQRWITTITA
+518 AAQRWITAVTA
-529 RPIVTIVLVT
+529 RPILTIVLVG
-539 LGLGALAIPAGQ
+539 LALGALAVPAGQ

-562 APGSEQRTAYDAVSA
+562 APGSEQRTAYDAVSD

-595 PGAVDQDL
+595 PDAVDQDR
-603 LEAWQAELAGH
+603 LEVWQIELADH
-614 DSAANVQLMGTS
+614 DSAANVRLMGTS
-626 EDRSLVLYTVVPTS
+626 EDRSLVLYTVVPAA
-640 GPTDPGTAAL
+640 GPTAPGTADL
-650 VHAVRG
+650 VHAIRG
-656 SELADVEE
+656 SEIADVEE
-664 IGVTGLTAIN
+664 VGVTGLTAIN
-674 IDLSESLRSA
+674 IDISESLRSA

-689 ALVVLLSLAVLLLV
+689 VLVALLSLVVLLLV
-703 FRSVVVPL
+703 FRSLVVPL

-732 GNPDFTWLVG
+732 GNPDFIWLVG

-774 SIREVHVHGESA
+774 SIREVYVHGASA
-786 RKAVV
+786 RIAVV

-804 ALIMVSVFAGFVLS
+804 AVIMVSVFAGFVLS
-818 DDSMIRQFGFALSAG
+818 DDAMIRQFGFALSAG

-847 AVLHLAGDKA
+847 AILHIAGDKA
-857 WWLPRWLD
+857 WWIPRWLD

-873 EGTQLEATPLEVA
+873 EGTRLQVA
-886 PAPEARTAAPAPA
+886 PAPTEARTAPPTP
-899 PPLPHETLVR
+899 PPLHERLVR